1 MTPRATSLPVLGG
14 RDAGLPSHVSVH
26 KSGGRDVW
34 SAPLPAPPADP
45 VAATWR
51 ALGEV
56 LDPEIP
62 ISLVE
67 LGLIYGV
74 DVSEGTAR
82 IELTYTAT
90 ACPCME
96 FIREDVT
103 DRLERESWIDEVELV
118 EVWDPPW
125 TGARITDE
133 GKAKLKRL
141 PPAVEHAACP
151 APGCRNARN
160 DRPRSCRRS

>member
-1 MTPRATSLPVLGG
+1 LTASLPVLP
-14 RDAGLPSHVSVH
+14 RLDAGLPFHVSVH
-26 KSGGRDVW
+26 KSGGRDRW
-34 SAPLPAPPADP
+34 SAPREATPADP
-45 VAATWR
+45 LAATWD

-67 LGLIYGV
+67 LGLVYGV
-74 DVSEGTAR
+74 ELDAGTAR
-82 IELTYTAT
+82 VSLTFTAT

-103 DRLERESWIDEVELV
+103 DRLSVEPWIDRVELV

-125 TGARITDE
+125 TNERITPE
-133 GKAKLKRL
+133 GRAKLRTL
-141 PPAVEHAACP
+141 GVGA
-151 APGCRNARN
+151 
-160 DRPRSCRRS
+160 

>member
-1 MTPRATSLPVLGG
+1 MASLPVVRRL
-14 RDAGLPSHVSVH
+14 DAGLPVAVSIH

-34 SAPLPAPPADP
+34 SAPLEHPPEDA
-45 VAATWR
+45 VQATWR
-51 ALGEV
+51 ALDEV

-62 ISLVE
+62 ISLPE

-74 DVSEGTAR
+74 EVDGGVAR

-96 FIREDVT
+96 FIREDIT
-103 DRLERESWIDEVELV
+103 DRLESETWIDSVELI

-125 TGARITDE
+125 TSERITPD
-133 GKAKLKRL
+133 GRAKLRAL
-141 PPAVEHAACP
+141 GVSA
-151 APGCRNARN
+151 
-160 DRPRSCRRS
+160 

>member
-1 MTPRATSLPVLGG
+1 M
-14 RDAGLPSHVSVH
+14 SVH

-34 SAPLPAPPADP
+34 SAPLSEPPEDK
-45 VAATWR
+45 VAAAWD

-62 ISLVE
+62 ISLPE

-74 DVSEGTAR
+74 EVSDQIAR
-82 IELTYTAT
+82 VSLTYTAT

-96 FIREDVT
+96 FIREDLT
-103 DRLERESWIDEVELV
+103 DRLQSESWITSVEII

-125 TGARITDE
+125 TSDKITPE
-133 GKAKLKRL
+133 GREKLRKLGVR
-141 PPAVEHAACP
+141 A
-151 APGCRNARN
+151 
-160 DRPRSCRRS
+160 